1 MKKIQSNWIKAFIA
15 GALLILFYRVTE
27 NYEGSIGALDKFF
40 GVFTPCII
48 GIVIAFFLWHPTELL
63 ENFIGKAKWDFLKKA
78 KKSMAI
84 IGVYILIMTIVVL
97 FVNFIAPKISE
108 NIKDLAKQIP
118 TYIEEADKLVTKNE
132 FVSQLGI
139 VDSIKESLMELA
151 KENFTLNKIKSM
163 VSIIADSFMNGFL
176 GIIFSI
182 YILFEKEAIK
192 KFFKT
197 AGRKLLK
204 VGKSGV
210 IKKYTVKIIDL
221 FYSYFFGLAIDAVI
235 VGIITT
241 VAFSIFNVPYA
252 MILGALAAIGN
263 MVPFFGPIISA
274 AIVFVISAFTLGP
287 VNALWILAFQI
298 ILGQIDS
305 NLIQPRILSKSTGIS
320 PLLVLLAVIIF
331 GNLFGFLGMVLGVPL
346 MATIKMVISD
356 YLDNGTID
364 ASDNS

>member
-15 GALLILFYRVTE
+15 GALLILFYRITE
-27 NYEGSIGALDKFF
+27 NYEGSIGVLDEFL

-63 ENFIGKAKWDFLKKA
+63 ENFIGKVKCNFLKKL
-78 KKSMAI
+78 KKPIAI
-84 IGVYILIMTIVVL
+84 ISIYVLIAVVIAL
-97 FVNFIAPKISE
+97 FVDFIAPKIAE
-108 NIKDLAKQIP
+108 NVKELAKQAP
-118 TYIEEADKLVTKNE
+118 TYIEEADKLISENE
-132 FVSQLGI
+132 FITRFGI
-139 VDSIKESLMELA
+139 ADNINEYVMGFTKES
-151 KENFTLNKIKSM
+151 FTLDKIRSL
-163 VSIIADSFMNGFL
+163 VSAIADSFMNGFL

-192 KFFKT
+192 SFFDT
-197 AGRKLLK
+197 AGRKLFK
-204 VGKSGV
+204 EKKGKT
-210 IKKYTVKIIDL
+210 IKKYAIKIIDL
-221 FYSYFFGLAIDAVI
+221 FYSYFSGLAIDAI
-235 VGIITT
+235 TVGIITA

-252 MILGALAAIGN
+252 MALSVLAAIGN
-263 MVPFFGPIISA
+263 MVPFFGPIVSA
-274 AIVFVISAFTLGP
+274 VVTFVISAFTLGP
-287 VNALWILAFQI
+287 VNALWVLVFQI

-356 YLDNGTID
+356 YFDNGTID